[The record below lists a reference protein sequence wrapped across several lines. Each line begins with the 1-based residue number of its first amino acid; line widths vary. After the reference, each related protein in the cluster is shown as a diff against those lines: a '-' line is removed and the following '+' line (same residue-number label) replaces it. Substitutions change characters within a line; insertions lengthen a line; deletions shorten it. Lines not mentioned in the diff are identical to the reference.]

1 MGKKRPHPGAEFLGN
16 DLEGAARK
24 RHRTNRG
31 LKARPKKPVDD
42 SLNGIK
48 KRARAIERLLARDN
62 LKIPAN
68 KQNELERELAA
79 HRERIAE
86 ARAKKERSKMIQKY
100 HMVRFFERKKAMR
113 LVRQLEKKLAQTTD
127 PDEAAQL
134 KADLHVAQVDIDYAR
149 YFPFMEPYVSLYAK
163 PASGEKDAESTAAQY
178 LRSPR
183 PPIWA
188 VIEKIREEGEAAL
201 ERLQN
206 TRAQDSS
213 STTVSQQLREHD
225 TTVKHPSPTKGTK
238 KRISSRNI
246 SKSKLKSVKVEEEAG
261 RLDDDDESGDSDGG
275 GFFEED

>member
-1 MGKKRPHPGAEFLGN
+1 MGKKRPHPGAESLGI
-16 DLEGAARK
+16 DFEGVARK

-86 ARAKKERSKMIQKY
+86 AQTKKERSKMIQKY

-113 LVRQLEKKLAQTTD
+113 LEKQLEKKLAQTTD

-149 YFPFMEPYVSLYAK
+149 YFPFMEPYISLYAK
-163 PASGEKDAESTAAQY
+163 AASGERDGEGTAAHY

-183 PPIWA
+183 PPMWA
-188 VIEKIREEGEAAL
+188 VIEKIREEGDAAL
-201 ERLQN
+201 EKLQN
-206 TRAQDSS
+206 RQAQDGSS
-213 STTVSQQLREHD
+213 STASRQPQEGDATAKRLS
-225 TTVKHPSPTKGTK
+225 STKGTK
-238 KRISSRNI
+238 NGVPPQSIRKPQ
-246 SKSKLKSVKVEEEAG
+246 LGSVKVDEAAG
-261 RLDDDDESGDSDGG
+261 HAGDDDECSDSDGG